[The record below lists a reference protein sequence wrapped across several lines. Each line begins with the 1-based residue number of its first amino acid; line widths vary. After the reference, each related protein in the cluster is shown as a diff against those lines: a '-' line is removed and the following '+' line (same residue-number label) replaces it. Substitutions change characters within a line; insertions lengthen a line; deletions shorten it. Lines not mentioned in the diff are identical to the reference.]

1 MKATLITICVIS
13 FFIILGLAG
22 TAERNEQSI
31 YNMSNETYHQIKKE
45 LGEGCTDKQIV
56 AEYLDNISRFSE

>member
-22 TAERNEQSI
+22 TAERNEQII
-31 YNMSNETYHQIKKE
+31 YNMSETTYHQIKDK
-45 LGEGCTDKQIV
+45 LGEGCTDQQI
-56 AEYLDNISRFSE
+56 AEYFISQFSE